1 MADSTIELVQAADIQ
16 RARERIQGFVHRT
29 PLLTNASLDEIASN
43 VLREKLLKHGQGHP
57 TLDPAKVHVRLHLAF
72 KAEHLQKGGA
82 FKARG
87 ASNAVLTHLH
97 REREAA
103 GANCDPKKIWFVTHS
118 SGNHAGALAR
128 AAQAAGASA
137 AVVMPLSTPAPKQAA
152 VRGYGARAI
161 MCEST
166 LAARESTAR
175 AVMRDLETE
184 VGADGRVI
192 FVHPYD
198 DPLVIAGQG
207 TLGEIVEQGQA
218 LVRDG
223 WGRAPPQEGVSKPA
237 HGKCSAASERKA
249 GAGSSTSTSTA
260 SDSGSDAP
268 PPFDLVISPLGG
280 GGQLSGLSTA
290 VKAAD
295 PRIRVYGAEPEEA
308 DDAARSLAQDSLQPA
323 ISPPRSIADG
333 LLTALSPRTYAHIK
347 QHVSG
352 ILTSSETHILRALQL
367 TWERTKQLVEP
378 SACVGL
384 ACVLQCKEDWVEAVA
399 GVVRDR
405 LLAGADAC
413 SALDGQPQVV
423 DVKVAIVWTGGNVEM
438 AKIVQ
443 RLAELGPLGGADS
456 PTSSSS

>member
-1 MADSTIELVQAADIQ
+1 MDLLITQNDIE
-16 RARERIQGFVHRT
+16 RARETIKTFVHRT
-29 PLLTNASLDEIASN
+29 PLLTNHSLDQAASDAFENALRRHRESEPKGSTSSQQFSILHN
-43 VLREKLLKHGQGHP
+43 V
-57 TLDPAKVHVRLHLAF
+57 DVRFHLAF

-87 ASNAVLTHLH
+87 ASNAVLTHLE
-97 REREAA
+97 RERKRK
-103 GANCDPKKIWFVTHS
+103 GKDFDSKQVWFVTHS

-166 LAARESTAR
+166 LAAREDTAR
-175 AVMRDLETE
+175 KVMHELEEE
-184 VGADGRVI
+184 VGSAGNVI

-207 TLGEIVEQGQA
+207 TLGEIVEQGRVLA
-218 LVRDG
+218 RSG
-223 WGRAPPQEGVSKPA
+223 WGAQGGTG
-237 HGKCSAASERKA
+237 HGKCSAASE
-249 GAGSSTSTSTA
+249 STA
-260 SDSGSDAP
+260 ALSSDSPSDDADE
-268 PPFDLVISPLGG
+268 PPFDLVLSPCGG

-295 PRIRVYGAEPEEA
+295 ARIEVFGAEPEAA
-308 DDAARSLAQDSLQPA
+308 DDAARSFSTGTLQPA
-323 ISPPRSIADG
+323 ITPPRSIADG

-347 QHVSG
+347 AHVSG
-352 ILTSSETHILRALQL
+352 ILTTSEASILRALQL

-384 ACVLQCKEDWVEAVA
+384 GCVLQAKNEWLEVVLAVVNRKLQSTA
-399 GVVRDR
+399 
-405 LLAGADAC
+405 
-413 SALDGQPQVV
+413 ALRRGHGSTTV
-423 DVKVAIVWTGGNVEM
+423 DVRVVIIWTGGN
-438 AKIVQ
+438 
-443 RLAELGPLGGADS
+443 ADVPKVIEALQALPS
-456 PTSSSS
+456 PSEQA